1 VELAFVSM
9 AFAGAAF
16 FGALW
21 LASVIWT
28 VRDASRRCDAPSL
41 RIAAAA
47 GAIFLPFLGA
57 AVYAFARPCEPR
69 LEARA
74 RRLRM
79 RMLEDELQPGERCAE
94 CATPLEPEFRCC
106 VACGERV
113 REECGGCGALV
124 RSTWTVCAWCTR
136 PLGVE
141 REPLLSEVA

>member
-1 VELAFVSM
+1 MALA
-9 AFAGAAF
+9 GLAF

-21 LASVIWT
+21 LASVVWT
-28 VRDASRRCDAPSL
+28 VRDAGRRCDAPSL
-41 RIAAAA
+41 RLAAAA
-47 GAIFLPFLGA
+47 GAILLPFLGA
-57 AVYAFARPCEPR
+57 AVYAFTRPCEER

-79 RMLEDELQPGERCAE
+79 RMLEDSLPPLERCAE
-94 CATPLEPEFRCC
+94 CATPVEPHFRCC

-124 RSTWTVCAWCTR
+124 RTTWTVCAWCST

-141 REPLLSEVA
+141 EESLLSEVA